1 MYVNIGYISSI
12 RVYKPPT
19 RWLISV
25 SGCSAPAFAQTT
37 MDRDQIPMKNWA
49 TGEVVGWWDH
59 IGDHSFGNGLAC
71 DYWPAKEDGAGFP
84 EVVPYHQHLQGYWW
98 LRLPGKGDQP
108 RSYGTDSSGKT

>member
-12 RVYKPPT
+12 RGYKPPT

-71 DYWPAKEDGAGFP
+71 DY
-84 EVVPYHQHLQGYWW
+84 
-98 LRLPGKGDQP
+98 
-108 RSYGTDSSGKT
+108 